1 MHTGVAAGRDRLE
14 AEAERQQEGHKHS
27 CSDMRTSG
35 DVNSADAAN
44 AMQTS
49 KDGKSSVT
57 QPRKRHVSYNVLPC
71 IAIPCHD
78 VQSPLVFVLLDR
90 KLTLSLATSV
100 TMLSQ
105 ATRFIHK

>member
-1 MHTGVAAGRDRLE
+1 MGVAAGRDMLE

-57 QPRKRHVSYNVLPC
+57 QPRKRHVSQNILPC
-71 IAIPCHD
+71 IAITC
-78 VQSPLVFVLLDR
+78 QCQCN
-90 KLTLSLATSV
+90 KV
-100 TMLSQ
+100 TMCKALWSLCCW
-105 ATRFIHK
+105 TESSHCPLPHL